1 MSIFKNRREEPTAKD
16 SKIEELTLEVKQL
29 RSELIK
35 SYEEI
40 SSLIRETKDLN
51 HTITMLNIK
60 QNNNET
66 KEEKNNNNLNLKLN
80 YDGIHKY

>member
-1 MSIFKNRREEPTAKD
+1 MSIFKNRREEPSAKD
-16 SKIEELTLEVKQL
+16 SKIQELTLEVKQL
-29 RSELIK
+29 RSELLK

-40 SSLIRETKDLN
+40 SNLIRETKDLN

-66 KEEKNNNNLNLKLN
+66 KGIVKKNNYLT
-80 YDGIHKY
+80 YDGIQEYEN

>member
-1 MSIFKNRREEPTAKD
+1 MSIFKNRREEPSAKD

-29 RSELIK
+29 RSELLK
-35 SYEEI
+35 SYQEI
-40 SSLIRETKDLN
+40 SNLSRETKDLN

-66 KEEKNNNNLNLKLN
+66 KGVVKKNSYLT
-80 YDGIHKY
+80 YDGIQEYEN